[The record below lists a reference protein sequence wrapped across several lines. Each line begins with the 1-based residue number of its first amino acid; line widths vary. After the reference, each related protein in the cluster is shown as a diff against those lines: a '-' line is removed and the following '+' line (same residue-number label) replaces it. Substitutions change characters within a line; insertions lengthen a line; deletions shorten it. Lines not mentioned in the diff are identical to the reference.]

1 MKRVWKNPEI
11 QSVNRLPMRSPLIP
25 YESSQKS
32 QLEVAI
38 GPESCEVP
46 SSAFFKSLD
55 GEWDFC
61 FFVPSCFPDDKKR
74 GQKGKL
80 ITKQT

>member
-1 MKRVWKNPEI
+1 MKRVWENPEI
-11 QSVNRLPMRSPLIP
+11 QSVNRLPMRSPLVP

-32 QLEVAI
+32 QIEAAI

-61 FFVPSCFPDDKKR
+61 FFDSPESAPDEKTEW
-74 GQKGKL
+74 QKIKV
-80 ITKQT
+80 TY